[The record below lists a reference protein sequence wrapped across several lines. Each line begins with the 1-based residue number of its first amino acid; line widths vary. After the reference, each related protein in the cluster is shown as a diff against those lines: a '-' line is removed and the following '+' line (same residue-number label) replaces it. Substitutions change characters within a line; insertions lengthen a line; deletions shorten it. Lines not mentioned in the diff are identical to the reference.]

1 MLNNGL
7 FDCPDTKLFGNNK
20 YYDYDITVRVS
31 RRSGVFS
38 RFGSDILVKVLIF
51 VLSTVGTSY
60 CFKTSARVNIQ
71 SFGLLLPYLLGPSL
85 AYFLSGNSEFKKFR
99 VFEYFQSKS
108 A

>member
-7 FDCPDTKLFGNNK
+7 FDCSDTKLFGNNQ

-31 RRSGVFS
+31 IQRCIQSSLQSFVALKI
-38 RFGSDILVKVLIF
+38 DTLMIVLIF

-60 CFKTSARVNIQ
+60 CYKTSARVNIQ

-85 AYFLSGNSEFKKFR
+85 AYFLSGN
-99 VFEYFQSKS
+99 
-108 A
+108 